1 MSTPVQR
8 SELSSMRAK
17 LFYGF
22 GSIAYGVKDFG
33 FGTLLLFYYNQVIGL
48 PAGEVSFAIALV
60 LVFDA
65 FADPIVGQISDSLRT
80 AWGRRHPLM
89 YASAVPVAVSYYFL
103 WIPPHWSHQALF
115 CYLVAMAIIVRTFI
129 TMYEIPSSAMVPEMT
144 DDYDQ
149 RTSFIS
155 IRYLFGV
162 TAGVGMS
169 VATFRYIL
177 FADAV
182 HKTGQLNP
190 AGYPRFALASAIIMV
205 ASILISARGTHRY
218 IPLFRPTAQRRITL
232 SQMFREMAT
241 SLWHPQFIIL
251 VLAAIFGTLAIGL
264 GAALLLYFNT
274 YFWELTTKQ
283 IGLFGLAGLA
293 SAFLAPFMAG
303 PVSKRLGKKNA
314 ALVFYFSCIA
324 LAITP
329 ISLRL
334 LGLFPANGTTLLLV
348 LLFSE
353 RTVSAVLG
361 VGCLILFGS
370 MMADVVDDSAL
381 KTGRRSEGLFF
392 AFIGFI
398 TKLLSGAGTLI
409 AGQLLF
415 LAHFPDHAD
424 PATIDPAVVRH
435 LALLYLPCIVGFYGI
450 GIIALSR
457 YRISREQHEEN
468 VRMLTEA
475 GAENAVAF
483 VTSPPAQ

>member
-115 CYLVAMAIIVRTFI
+115 YYLVAMAIIVRTFI

-232 SQMFREMAT
+232 AQMFREMAT

>member
-115 CYLVAMAIIVRTFI
+115 YYLVVMAIVVRTFI

-177 FADAV
+177 FADAL

-218 IPLFRPTAQRRITL
+218 IPLFRPTVQRRITL
-232 SQMFREMAT
+232 TQIFREMAT

-314 ALVFYFSCIA
+314 ALVFYFTCIA

-334 LGLFPANGTTLLLV
+334 LGLFPANGTTLLLI

>member
-1 MSTPVQR
+1 MSTPVSR
-8 SELSSMRAK
+8 SELSSFRAK
-17 LFYGF
+17 MFYGF
-22 GSIAYGVKDFG
+22 GSIAYGIKDFG

-48 PAGEVSFAIALV
+48 PAGEVSFAIAMV

-65 FADPIVGQISDSLRT
+65 FADPIVGQISDSLHTR
-80 AWGRRHPLM
+80 WGRRHPLM

-103 WIPPHWSHQALF
+103 WVPPNWSHQSLF
-115 CYLVAMAIIVRTFI
+115 YYLVAMAIVVRTFI

-162 TAGVGMS
+162 TAGVAMS
-169 VATFRYIL
+169 VVTFRYIL
-177 FADAV
+177 FADAA

-218 IPLFRPTAQRRITL
+218 IPLFRAPAQRRVTL
-232 SQMFREMAT
+232 GQMFQEMAT
-241 SLWHPQFIIL
+241 SLWHPQFIVL
-251 VLAAIFGTLAIGL
+251 VLAAIFGTMAIGL
-264 GAALLLYFNT
+264 GSALLLYFNT

-314 ALVFYFSCIA
+314 ALMFYFTCIA

-334 LGLFPANGTTLLLV
+334 LGFFPANGTTLLLV

-409 AGQLLF
+409 AGQLL
-415 LAHFPDHAD
+415 LVANFPDHAD

-435 LALLYLPCIVGFYGI
+435 LAVLYLPCIVGFYGI

-468 VRMLTEA
+468 VRMLSEA
-475 GAENAVAF
+475 EAENAVAF

>member
-115 CYLVAMAIIVRTFI
+115 YYLVAMAIIVRTFI

-162 TAGVGMS
+162 TAGVAMS

-177 FADAV
+177 FADAA

-218 IPLFRPTAQRRITL
+218 IPLFRPTVQRRITL
-232 SQMFREMAT
+232 TQMFREMAT

>member
-89 YASAVPVAVSYYFL
+89 YASAIPVAVSYYFL

-115 CYLVAMAIIVRTFI
+115 YYLVVMAIIVRTFI

-190 AGYPRFALASAIIMV
+190 AGYPRFAL
-205 ASILISARGTHRY
+205 
-218 IPLFRPTAQRRITL
+218 RPPSSWWR
-232 SQMFREMAT
+232 
-241 SLWHPQFIIL
+241 
-251 VLAAIFGTLAIGL
+251 
-264 GAALLLYFNT
+264 
-274 YFWELTTKQ
+274 
-283 IGLFGLAGLA
+283 
-293 SAFLAPFMAG
+293 AF
-303 PVSKRLGKKNA
+303 
-314 ALVFYFSCIA
+314 
-324 LAITP
+324 
-329 ISLRL
+329 
-334 LGLFPANGTTLLLV
+334 
-348 LLFSE
+348 
-353 RTVSAVLG
+353 
-361 VGCLILFGS
+361 
-370 MMADVVDDSAL
+370 
-381 KTGRRSEGLFF
+381 
-392 AFIGFI
+392 
-398 TKLLSGAGTLI
+398 
-409 AGQLLF
+409 
-415 LAHFPDHAD
+415 
-424 PATIDPAVVRH
+424 
-435 LALLYLPCIVGFYGI
+435 
-450 GIIALSR
+450 
-457 YRISREQHEEN
+457 
-468 VRMLTEA
+468 
-475 GAENAVAF
+475 
-483 VTSPPAQ
+483 

>member
-1 MSTPVQR
+1 M
-8 SELSSMRAK
+8 
-17 LFYGF
+17 
-22 GSIAYGVKDFG
+22 
-33 FGTLLLFYYNQVIGL
+33 
-48 PAGEVSFAIALV
+48 
-60 LVFDA
+60 
-65 FADPIVGQISDSLRT
+65 
-80 AWGRRHPLM
+80 
-89 YASAVPVAVSYYFL
+89 
-103 WIPPHWSHQALF
+103 
-115 CYLVAMAIIVRTFI
+115 
-129 TMYEIPSSAMVPEMT
+129 
-144 DDYDQ
+144 
-149 RTSFIS
+149 
-155 IRYLFGV
+155 
-162 TAGVGMS
+162 
-169 VATFRYIL
+169 
-177 FADAV
+177 
-182 HKTGQLNP
+182 
-190 AGYPRFALASAIIMV
+190 
-205 ASILISARGTHRY
+205 
-218 IPLFRPTAQRRITL
+218 
-232 SQMFREMAT
+232 
-241 SLWHPQFIIL
+241 
-251 VLAAIFGTLAIGL
+251 LAAIFGTLAIGL